1 VFEVQKEIISKYQ
14 DERCTEEEDNAIAL
28 NSMLCDFKI
37 RD

>member
-1 VFEVQKEIISKYQ
+1 VFEVQKDIISKYQ
-14 DERCTEEEDNAIAL
+14 KNEKCEKEGAIAL